1 MYSTYTLGNAAYGL
15 YNWDMYTPLYAGS
28 RATEAYIPW
37 SKGQYDLVL
46 PVNMTMTD
54 EETNRYST
62 LYTAIETLVQE
73 NTVKY
78 ITGTQDMS
86 NYEQFVA
93 DLYTYGI
100 EECIA
105 CKQAALDRYLAR

>member
-1 MYSTYTLGNAAYGL
+1 MYKTT
-15 YNWDMYTPLYAGS
+15 
-28 RATEAYIPW
+28 TEAYIPW

>member
-1 MYSTYTLGNAAYGL
+1 M
-15 YNWDMYTPLYAGS
+15 
-28 RATEAYIPW
+28 PW

-54 EETNRYST
+54 EETNQYST

-73 NTVKY
+73 NTIKF
-78 ITGTQDMS
+78 ITGTKDMS
-86 NYEQFVA
+86 EYEAFVA

-100 EECIA
+100 EQCISL
-105 CKQAALDRYLAR
+105 KQAALDRYLAR